1 MDSSSIS
8 SVNPKYRALSDIVFI
23 YFVQAPFAFG
33 TSAFWLLCVWL
44 AGAIKAHKVYRF
56 QVINIHICARLA
68 QWICYR
74 VVALTAK
81 VSLLLV

>member
-8 SVNPKYRALSDIVFI
+8 SVNPKYRALNNIVFI

-44 AGAIKAHKVYRF
+44 KGAMKAHKVYQF

-68 QWICYR
+68 QWICYI
-74 VVALTAK
+74 VVALIAK
-81 VSLLLV
+81 VSLLIM